1 MSVCVLGHVGLE
13 GYLPESQLMLVG
25 LPPEIHGSLTSR
37 VNKIHVKGNYR
48 KGKNI
53 FEKVE

>member
-1 MSVCVLGHVGLE
+1 MSICVLGHVGLE
-13 GYLPESQLMLVG
+13 GYLPESQLKLVG